1 MNLVVD
7 EGGLQGCGA
16 GRGLGQETT
25 EVPASHGG
33 KHPDDPGEPGPG
45 VEADQ
50 GEVANM
56 ANKRANWRRWIWP
69 LILPAYFTK

>member
-7 EGGLQGCGA
+7 GGGLQGSGA

-45 VEADQ
+45 VEADP
-50 GEVANM
+50 GEVALE
-56 ANKRANWRRWIWP
+56 IWP
-69 LILPAYFTK
+69 ISERTGVAGSGLL